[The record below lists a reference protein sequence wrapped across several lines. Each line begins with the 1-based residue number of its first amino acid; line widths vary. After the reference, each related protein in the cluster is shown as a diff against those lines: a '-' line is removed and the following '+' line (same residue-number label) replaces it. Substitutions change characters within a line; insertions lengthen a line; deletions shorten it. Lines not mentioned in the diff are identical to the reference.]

1 MNRLYPV
8 ILAGG
13 SGTRF
18 WPLSRE
24 ALPKQFLALISK
36 QPLIVDTFRRLEKLA
51 GARRILI
58 VCGKTHAAKV
68 RRLLKAVPSENVLIE
83 PRARNTAP
91 AIGLAAVR
99 VLKDDPNGI
108 LAVMPS
114 DHYVADP
121 EAFRDCVRRAAA
133 LAEDGHLVTLGIRPT
148 QPETGFGYIRLG
160 ESLPHGGHKVLA
172 FVEKPTLERARS
184 YFESGE
190 YLWNGGIFL
199 FKASAILEA
208 FRQHLPQLAQGLD
221 ALMHAENE
229 RLSAKRVRKIFQSAP
244 AVSIDYGVMEKA
256 GNLAVVPGNF
266 GWSDVGSFS
275 ALWEVKPRDSQ
286 GNAVV
291 GGKVVL
297 VDCRNCLVISGSRLV
312 TLAAISDCV
321 VVDSK
326 DGLLVIAK
334 DKSQDV
340 RRVVESVR
348 TRGWKNFL

>member
-24 ALPKQFLALISK
+24 RLPKQFLALVSK
-36 QPLIVDTFRRLEKLA
+36 QPLLVDTFRRLQKLA
-51 GARRILI
+51 TARRILI
-58 VCGKTHAAKV
+58 VCGKSHAAMV
-68 RRLLKAVPSENVLIE
+68 RRLLKSVPGDNVLIE

-99 VLKDDPNGI
+99 VFKSDPDGI

-121 EAFRDCVRRAAA
+121 EEFRDCVRRGAA
-133 LAEDGHLVTLGIRPT
+133 LAEDGYLVTLGIQPT
-148 QPETGFGYIRLG
+148 QPETGFGYIRFG
-160 ESLPHGGHKVLA
+160 ESLPQGGRKVLA

-199 FKASAILEA
+199 FKAIAILEA
-208 FRQHLPQLAQGLD
+208 FRRHLPQLAQGLD
-221 ALMHAENE
+221 ALVHA
-229 RLSAKRVRKIFQSAP
+229 RSDRVYAKLVLKTFRDAP

-256 GNLAVVPGNF
+256 SNLAVVPGNF

-291 GGKVVL
+291 GGRAVL

-312 TLAAISDCV
+312 ALAEMSDCV

-326 DGLLVIAK
+326 DALLVIAK
-334 DKSQDV
+334 DKSQEV

-348 TRGWKNFL
+348 TRRWKNFL

>member
-24 ALPKQFLALISK
+24 ALPKQFLALVSK
-36 QPLIVDTFRRLEKLA
+36 QPLLVDTFRRLQKLA
-51 GARRILI
+51 SARRILI

-68 RRLLKAVPSENVLIE
+68 RRLLKAVPVQNVLIE
-83 PRARNTAP
+83 PRARDTAP

-99 VLKDDPNGI
+99 VFKNDPNGI

-121 EAFRDCVRRAAA
+121 EEFRDCVRRGAA
-133 LAEDGHLVTLGIRPT
+133 LAEDGYLVTLGIRPT
-148 QPETGFGYIRLG
+148 QPETGFGYIRVG
-160 ESLPHGGHKVLA
+160 ESLPQGGRKVLA

-184 YFESGE
+184 YFDSGK

-208 FRQHLPQLAQGLD
+208 FRQHLPQLARGLD
-221 ALMHAENE
+221 ALVHAENK
-229 RLSAKRVRKIFQSAP
+229 RAYAKLVRHIFGEGP
-244 AVSIDYGVMEKA
+244 AISIDYGVMEKA
-256 GNLAVVPGNF
+256 PNLAVVPGNF

-275 ALWEVKPRDSQ
+275 ALWEVKPQDSQ
-286 GNAVV
+286 GNTVV
-291 GGKVVL
+291 GGKAVL
-297 VDCRNCLVISGSRLV
+297 VDCRNCLVISGTRLV
-312 TLAAISDCV
+312 TLAAMSDCV

-326 DGLLVIAK
+326 DALLVIAR

-340 RRVVESVR
+340 RRLVESVR
-348 TRGWKNFL
+348 THGWKNFL